1 MPKDP
6 QSSGKP
12 KSNVPQGPS
21 KRGPLSG
28 GSVKYTPPSPPR
40 QPVSRPLSQPPAP
53 RATGNPP
60 PVGGMASANPVAERL
75 SALQADMQAL
85 QEQVAFSNEKRSIA
99 DLDQGIGS
107 LSQVLTEVRQRG
119 YRYKGFLEGK
129 VEVLAQKWESARALA
144 LGEMQQAERDLQLL
158 YGQVSQRYSLATQAV
173 NSPSASSQLSVLEQ
187 QIGQLHARLEAAQ
200 STITA
205 AYSGV
210 QQVYNQTNAQ
220 VKEVLWL
227 LDQVDQASFDIL
239 AGENPVQA
247 VKAKWWRDGKN
258 QGPAGVLYLT
268 DQRLIFEQKEEK
280 VTKKVLFI
288 ATEKEMYQEMLF
300 QAPIGTI
307 EGVKSSSKG
316 LFGHEDHLDFTFG
329 SGAEYPTAHFHIDGQ
344 ESDFWVGLIKRV
356 QTGEINSE
364 RYYAPGESVQA
375 EAQALQE
382 AFANAPQRCT
392 ACGAPFDAPIAKGQ
406 RQIKCEYCGTLMT
419 W

>member
-1 MPKDP
+1 MSKDP
-6 QSSGKP
+6 HSSGKP
-12 KSNVPQGPS
+12 KVNAPQEPS
-21 KRGPLSG
+21 KGSPPSG
-28 GSVKYTPPSPPR
+28 GATKYTPPAPR
-40 QPVSRPLSQPPAP
+40 QPVSRPLSQPPVSPPA
-53 RATGNPP
+53 GVNPP
-60 PVGGMASANPVAERL
+60 PVGGMASTNPVAERL
-75 SALQADMQAL
+75 STLESEIQSLQG
-85 QEQVAFSNEKRSIA
+85 QVTFSNEKRSMTE
-99 DLDQGIGS
+99 LDQGIGN
-107 LSQVLTEVRQRG
+107 LAQALAEVRQRG
-119 YRYKGFLEGK
+119 YRYKSFLEGK
-129 VEVLAQKWESARALA
+129 VNVLAQKWEAAKALA
-144 LGEMQQAERDLQLL
+144 LDEIQRAEHDLQLL
-158 YGQVSQRYSLATQAV
+158 YGQVSQRYSAAVQAV
-173 NSPSASSQLSVLEQ
+173 NSPSAGTQLSALEQ
-187 QIGQLHARLEAAQ
+187 QIGQLRTRLGAAQ

-210 QQVYNQTNAQ
+210 QQVYSQTNAQ

-227 LDQVDQASFDIL
+227 LEQVDQASFDIL

-258 QGPAGVLYLT
+258 QGPVGVLYLT

-288 ATEKEMYQEMLF
+288 AAEKETLQEMLF
-300 QAPIGTI
+300 QVPIGAV

-329 SGAEYPTAHFHIDGQ
+329 PAADYPIAHFHIDGQ
-344 ESDFWVGLIKRV
+344 ESEFWVGLIKKV
-356 QTGEINSE
+356 QNGEISNE
-364 RYYAPGESVQA
+364 RYYATGESAEV

-382 AFANAPQRCT
+382 IFANAPQKCT

>member
-1 MPKDP
+1 LIK
-6 QSSGKP
+6 GI
-12 KSNVPQGPS
+12 
-21 KRGPLSG
+21 
-28 GSVKYTPPSPPR
+28 
-40 QPVSRPLSQPPAP
+40 
-53 RATGNPP
+53 GN
-60 PVGGMASANPVAERL
+60 L
-75 SALQADMQAL
+75 TQAL
-85 QEQVAFSNEKRSIA
+85 A
-99 DLDQGIGS
+99 
-107 LSQVLTEVRQRG
+107 EVRQRG
-119 YRYKGFLEGK
+119 YRYKSFLEGK
-129 VEVLAQKWESARALA
+129 VNVLAQKWEAAKALA
-144 LGEMQQAERDLQLL
+144 LDEMQRAEHDLQLL
-158 YGQVSQRYSLATQAV
+158 YGQVSQRYSAAVQAV
-173 NSPSASSQLSVLEQ
+173 NSPSAGTQLSALEQ
-187 QIGQLHARLEAAQ
+187 QIGQLRTRLGAAQ
-200 STITA
+200 STIAA

-210 QQVYNQTNAQ
+210 QQVYGQTNAQ

-258 QGPAGVLYLT
+258 QGPMGVLYLT

-288 ATEKEMYQEMLF
+288 AAEKETLQEMLF
-300 QAPIGTI
+300 QVPVGAV

-329 SGAEYPTAHFHIDGQ
+329 PAADYPIAHFHIDGQ
-344 ESDFWVGLIKRV
+344 ESEFWVGLIKKV
-356 QTGEINSE
+356 QNGEISNE
-364 RYYAPGESVQA
+364 RYYATGENAKV

-382 AFANAPQRCT
+382 IFANAPQKCT